1 MSEKKWGQTVLGWF
15 IVQDGEKQS
24 GADYRPFD
32 DATSSAT
39 TENAAADAAASATA
53 AAPEPPKFN
62 TPPPPVREGQVDF
75 PAVYEAA
82 GVDAEEQAR
91 VAKAKDLLGSL
102 PAGTDDALKKQIV
115 QASLKAF
122 GVEIDKIIEAGVAEI
137 QALESY
143 IRAGAADTQKL
154 IEESDERIRRFEEE
168 IKQLRQVMQ
177 QRVEE
182 QQLVMKTC
190 NEKKL
195 EVQQIL
201 EFFGRENVER
211 VVKASPK
218 LVDPSAPAAQ

>member
-1 MSEKKWGQTVLGWF
+1 MTDGKKWGQTVLGWF
-15 IVQDGEKQS
+15 IVQDGQS
-24 GADYRPFD
+24 AEEGTYRPFE
-32 DATSSAT
+32 DASG
-39 TENAAADAAASATA
+39 TEATA
-53 AAPEPPKFN
+53 GESEPVVDAPVPD
-62 TPPPPVREGQVDF
+62 PPPFTGPVPQVQDGKVPF
-75 PAVYEAA
+75 ESVFEAA

-91 VAKAKDLLGSL
+91 VTKAKDLLGSL
-102 PAGTDDALKKQIV
+102 PAGTDDTVKKQIV
-115 QASLKAF
+115 HASLKAF

-143 IRAGAADTQKL
+143 IRNGATDTQKV
-154 IEESDERIRRFEEE
+154 IEESDDRIRRYEEE
-168 IKQLRQVMQ
+168 IKQLRVIMQ

-182 QQLVMKTC
+182 QQQVVRSC

-218 LVDPSAPAAQ
+218 LVDPSAPPAQ

>member
-15 IVQDGEKQS
+15 IVQDGAKQ
-24 GADYRPFD
+24 ADGEYRPFD
-32 DATSSAT
+32 DTTNASSAD
-39 TENAAADAAASATA
+39 AAPADAAAASAP
-53 AAPEPPKFN
+53 APEPPKFN

-82 GVDAEEQAR
+82 GVDGEEQAR
-91 VAKAKDLLGSL
+91 VTKAKDLLGSL